1 MGPVETEFMLGWMH
15 ARARVSIKLAIACVV
30 LSACYRRL
38 RWNCF
43 PLNYIVYCLSPW
55 IPFPVSRDASP
66 SGSAARCYGATWSIR
81 IKWSVWNT
89 LSASKTS
96 RTLNVHVS
104 GTT

>member
-66 SGSAARCYGATWSIR
+66 SGSAARCMVLHGAYELSGRFGIR
-81 IKWSVWNT
+81 CLRAKPR
-89 LSASKTS
+89 AP
-96 RTLNVHVS
+96 
-104 GTT
+104 